1 MLCNLKI
8 LPEVV
13 QKLDNLF
20 IYLTH
25 LDIPNSLKNKLMI
38 IVVRI
43 KLAFIENRI
52 ITFLNDW

>member
-1 MLCNLKI
+1 M
-8 LPEVV
+8 

-52 ITFLNDW
+52 ITGELTANRLQKS